1 MEAKT
6 KTAKAILPD
15 TFPGVMDQP
24 LMVKALNTKMN
35 DLSNVNSSMLGS
47 SVPNLDY
54 NSIKLEKVYIIRE
67 VKYIL
72 EYEKNEKGCNQA
84 KY

>member
-54 NSIKLEKVYIIRE
+54 NS
-67 VKYIL
+67 
-72 EYEKNEKGCNQA
+72 
-84 KY
+84 